1 MQKTLLGLAIATA
14 LSSTAVANTDN
25 SWLALDQEIS
35 NLSTTVVDNHGV
47 AVSGFLSTYYGSNS
61 DTDEGGWTWEAAR
74 LNFKVQVE
82 DFKVK
87 VSTDLKSGTATLKDA
102 YVRWA
107 VADDVDVTVG
117 TFKRPFLYGYNVS
130 GANQLFL
137 MRSANA
143 QNEVRDTGFMVSGG
157 LGDIGTWAV
166 AAQNG
171 ADGVTDEHH
180 FSARVVADVMGEGAF
195 GKHEG
200 GVDFFGADGTHASV
214 AIAIG
219 QENDTVEDYQ
229 KLGIEAAIAVAN
241 FWAAVDMVD
250 WTVDGTGLTAG
261 GPADGEAPLGITLA
275 YMFQEDVEVALRM
288 DDLDRTDDTSIM
300 TIGANYYQHLP
311 HTVKWSLNFES
322 VSSDTTALETD
333 TIRLGM
339 TLSF

>member
-1 MQKTLLGLAIATA
+1 MQKNLLGLAIATA

-35 NLSTTVVDNHGV
+35 NLSTNVVNDSGV
-47 AVSGFLSTYYGSNS
+47 AVSGFFTTYYESNS
-61 DTDEGGWTWEAAR
+61 DTDTGGWELGYVR
-74 LNFKVQVE
+74 LNFKAQVE

-87 VSTDLKSGTATLKDA
+87 VSTDLASGTASLKDA
-102 YVRWA
+102 YVRWS

-117 TFKRPFLYGYNVS
+117 QFKRPFLYGYNVGGGS
-130 GANQLFL
+130 QLFL

-143 QNEVRDTGFMVSGG
+143 QNEVRDRGFMVNGG
-157 LGDIGTWAV
+157 LGDIGTWAI

-180 FSARVVADVMGEGAF
+180 FTARVVADVMGEGAF

-200 GVDFFGADGTHASV
+200 GVDFFGAEGTHASV
-214 AIAIG
+214 AVAFG
-219 QENDTVEDYQ
+219 QENDAVEDYQ

-241 FWAAVDMVD
+241 FWAMVDMVD
-250 WTVDGTGLTAG
+250 WSVDGTGLTGG
-261 GPADGEAPLGITLA
+261 GPADGEAPMGITLA

-288 DDLDRTDDTSIM
+288 DDLDNTVDTSIM

-322 VSSDTTALETD
+322 VSSDTAALETD